1 MFYLDKHNDHLHS
14 VVNNMKFNSF
24 NVETYIYNSLELIM
38 LWRNKAQPNS
48 FVRMHYNPY
57 DNVAVQTY
65 CNLR

>member
-1 MFYLDKHNDHLHS
+1 
-14 VVNNMKFNSF
+14 
-24 NVETYIYNSLELIM
+24 M

-65 CNLR
+65 GDNEYVFTYAKNEHDRPYI